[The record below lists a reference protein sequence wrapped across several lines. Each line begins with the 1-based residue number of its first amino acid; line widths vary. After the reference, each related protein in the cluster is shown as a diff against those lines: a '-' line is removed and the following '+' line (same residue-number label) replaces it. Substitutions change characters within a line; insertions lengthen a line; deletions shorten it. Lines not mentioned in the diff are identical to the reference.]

1 MVILLI
7 LTNLSIFC
15 SKSDNSSE
23 PCDSGDSGAY
33 GILIT
38 VVVLRNTMVF
48 CYLSDSGNF
57 EKSGYVK
64 DLGEFD
70 GFSYSDAS
78 GDSEDLL
85 HLVILVN

>member
-1 MVILLI
+1 
-7 LTNLSIFC
+7 
-15 SKSDNSSE
+15 
-23 PCDSGDSGAY
+23 
-33 GILIT
+33 
-38 VVVLRNTMVF
+38 MVF

-57 EKSGYVK
+57 EKSGNVK

-85 HLVILVN
+85 HLVILVNWVISLNLLFLVNLVILLNFKILVNLVILTNL

>member
-70 GFSYSDAS
+70 GFSYSDACGAAP
-78 GDSEDLL
+78 GDSG
-85 HLVILVN
+85 

>member
-1 MVILLI
+1 
-7 LTNLSIFC
+7 
-15 SKSDNSSE
+15 
-23 PCDSGDSGAY
+23 
-33 GILIT
+33 
-38 VVVLRNTMVF
+38 MVF

-85 HLVILVN
+85 HLVILVNWVISLNLLFLVNMVILLNFKIWLFFQIYEYGIMMTMVD